1 MQQRRL
7 TLSSP
12 ILFILILLGG
22 LTGCEFVE
30 NSGDLSN
37 AIGTG
42 SQTETAVLTNKKSS
56 TPKSRIFN
64 AAGCS
69 FPAAPTPAS
78 ISN

>member
-42 SQTETAVLTNKKSS
+42 SQTETAVLTNNE
-56 TPKSRIFN
+56 IIN
-64 AAGCS
+64 AKVTDFQCS
-69 FPAAPTPAS
+69 GVFVPGQFPT
-78 ISN
+78 NH